1 LERKQFFI
9 MKNKLLL
16 YIIGI
21 IFLVI
26 TLLFIPDEIKIVH
39 ILLASGGILFLLSK
53 IIIELRNKK
62 DVR

>member
-1 LERKQFFI
+1 

-16 YIIGI
+16 YIIGV

-26 TLLFIPDEIKIVH
+26 TLFFIPDEIKIIH
-39 ILLASGGILFLLSK
+39 ILLASGGILFFLNK
-53 IIIELRNKK
+53 IMTELRNKK

>member
-1 LERKQFFI
+1 